1 MASTFL
7 QPYKIV
13 ITRYFF
19 PVLYF
24 KILRK
29 VYGIYDQIFGTCA
42 SINNKNHN
50 YKPGK
55 SFITQ
60 NYLLILWK
68 KNTGKKVI
76 TQGKLREN
84 TGNFISAG
92 MWPPCRDM
100 RPQCMR
106 LYIVKQCNVDCS
118 NTRNVVLVSIVE
130 CLPVFGELQFVFQL
144 PLQCQTCIIKQDSYT
159 CIFRTVKCKPPNHA

>member
-1 MASTFL
+1 MTSTFL

-24 KILRK
+24 QILRK

-60 NYLLILWK
+60 NYLLILWE
-68 KNTGKKVI
+68 KNTGKKVK
-76 TQGKLREN
+76 TQGILSRLECGHPDNIKL
-84 TGNFISAG
+84 
-92 MWPPCRDM
+92 
-100 RPQCMR
+100 
-106 LYIVKQCNVDCS
+106 
-118 NTRNVVLVSIVE
+118 
-130 CLPVFGELQFVFQL
+130 
-144 PLQCQTCIIKQDSYT
+144 
-159 CIFRTVKCKPPNHA
+159 CIFHMELYHRMY